1 MYWDLQN
8 TQSDVDSLLS
18 KEGVTLQEVLEYE
31 NVLQECKTQ
40 NPKLLQYL
48 NRTEIFDALIDLIIQ
63 EPAAHADEHVRFMH
77 SNMACEILTSDVPSF
92 KTHLVEN
99 QNFLNKLYSFLVKE
113 PPLNPLLT
121 SFFCKTFGMLIAKQ
135 NEQDYFSYKSVC
147 LQVLEF
153 IKSKKG
159 FLPTVLKHFGN
170 QVVSDLLL
178 SHITDI
184 EDAELKSELLE
195 WLNEQQLIAQIIALL
210 KQPGQVQKHYNA
222 AQFLIE
228 LIKISRCKRQN
239 DRQDK
244 VTSDPLLNTLENEA
258 TTKQLVDV
266 ILEEKGEESAIVAG
280 IQIIL
285 RLLENTIIQEPV
297 SDTVLQMVIDAEKEH
312 HDTVVS
318 RLVNVIKPRV
328 AELVEILL
336 NPPVKSDIISTVGTL
351 SPPLGN
357 VRLQICNLFT
367 VLVKTNDKEIIKSI
381 CATEYYNT
389 LLMLVKQYCWNNFL
403 HSRASACITYALA
416 AYDVI
421 DVDTFSTSNLQRHV
435 IVDCKIAPKLLDLY
449 HHNQKHVEDHRRRL
463 GYMGHLTEM
472 LDALAVNMN
481 GSDEIRALVQ
491 STLTAEEQEDW
502 TKLTDGAD
510 SYLATTLSVQKRFL
524 ADQDPHKI
532 CPNGPGGD
540 AMPDS
545 NDFNAYLQTNYN
557 EVMDMLSDVIKN
569 ISIIDLTEAIEEHE
583 AMGESNSLNA
593 WANLG
598 SADRIESELAG
609 VSGLSGLSGDD
620 RGLADDD
627 DDLFGGHGS
636 SVIFDGD
643 GEQQDKAANND
654 DDDPFL
660 PLQSADTNAQEDHK
674 NLLVGDSLLG
684 LNAGLDFAS
693 LASSGL
699 EETEGNSEVPLTSGM
714 NHNILKLL
722 EAVNEGGPPSG
733 GSMLDDNFADFD
745 AVLGVNSGSMGGAAS
760 ETSTSVVGAVNETA
774 EFNPFDETC
783 ATESVAS
790 DDSAF
795 TPITTAPSAELNGPA
810 FSDTVPAEMLGSS
823 GFEVQN
829 WNEPEKVLPTT
840 KSDGGDSNENDQVA
854 KVATVA
860 DKRVGEVGVDSKSS
874 SEKPV
879 ATSECTETV
888 APSAKISAV
897 EPVQEEIKPSAAVAP
912 EEPSSI
918 SSTNSSAPASDS
930 SKSTTT
936 TTVVADGGDTSEST
950 AN

>member
-1 MYWDLQN
+1 MYWDLQT
-8 TQSDVDSLLS
+8 TQSDVDTLLS
-18 KEGVTLQEVLEYE
+18 KEGITLQEVLEYE
-31 NVLQECKTQ
+31 NILQECKTQ

-63 EPAAHADEHVRFMH
+63 EPAANADEHVRFMH

-99 QNFLNKLYSFLVKE
+99 QNFLNKLYSFLTKE

-195 WLNEQQLIAQIIALL
+195 WLNEEQLIAQIIALL

-244 VTSDPLLNTLENEA
+244 VTSDPLLNTLESEA

-266 ILEEKGEESAIVAG
+266 ILEEKGEESAIVSG

-336 NPPVKSDIISTVGTL
+336 NPPVKPDIISTVGTL

-421 DVDTFSTSNLQRHV
+421 DVDTFKTTDLQRHV
-435 IVDCKIAPKLLDLY
+435 IVDCQIAPKLLDLY
-449 HHNQKHVEDHRRRL
+449 HHNQKHVEEHRRRL

-481 GSDEIRALVQ
+481 GSDELRALVQ
-491 STLTAEEQEDW
+491 ATLTVDEQEDW

-510 SYLATTLSVQKRFL
+510 SYLATTLSVQMRFL

-569 ISIIDLTEAIEEHE
+569 ISIIDVSE
-583 AMGESNSLNA
+583 AMLGDSDSLNA

-609 VSGLSGLSGDD
+609 VSGLSALSGDD

-627 DDLFGGHGS
+627 DDLFGGHSS

-643 GEQQDKAANND
+643 GEQDKATNE

-660 PLQSADTNAQEDHK
+660 PLQSADTNPQEDHK
-674 NLLVGDSLLG
+674 NLMMGDSLLG

-722 EAVNEGGPPSG
+722 EAVNEAGPPSG

-745 AVLGVNSGSMGGAAS
+745 AVLGVNSGNMSGAS
-760 ETSTSVVGAVNETA
+760 ETSTAVVGAVSETV
-774 EFNPFDETC
+774 EFNPFEDSC
-783 ATESVAS
+783 AAESAVA

-795 TPITTAPSAELNGPA
+795 TPITTAPSAALNGPA
-810 FSDTVPAEMLGSS
+810 FSDVVPAEMLGS

-829 WNEPEKVLPTT
+829 WNEPEKMLPIT
-840 KSDGGDSNENDQVA
+840 KGDGDSNEIVPVA

-860 DKRVGEVGVDSKSS
+860 DKSVDEVGVDSKKS
-874 SEKPV
+874 SEKTV
-879 ATSECTETV
+879 ATNECIET
-888 APSAKISAV
+888 AIPSAKISV
-897 EPVQEEIKPSAAVAP
+897 VDTVQEEIKPSAVAQ
-912 EEPSSI
+912 EESS
-918 SSTNSSAPASDS
+918 SSTDSSAPASGTSNS
-930 SKSTTT
+930 STL
-936 TTVVADGGDTSEST
+936 VADDGDTSEST